1 MSTRPN
7 LIEKPLDHLPG
18 AMKIWAKAEGIAR
31 SNRERAWS
39 QPAANAGLIA
49 EIDVAELALE
59 IVFLAGDHAVT
70 DDEIEQHQRS
80 EDPQTVEGDREADQA
95 KDHAEINRVAREA
108 VGSVR
113 DDRRCRFVG
122 LNLRACLADRYDRP
136 NREREGERENS
147 PADPG
152 TWNRCWNKSQG
163 IEPVRCDARDKRE
176 YPCDRRANHRVG
188 GVRALA
194 HQMGPAWEISSEG
207 RPRPSPFGVGCGL

>member
-95 KDHAEINRVAREA
+95 KD
-108 VGSVR
+108 
-113 DDRRCRFVG
+113 
-122 LNLRACLADRYDRP
+122 
-136 NREREGERENS
+136 
-147 PADPG
+147 
-152 TWNRCWNKSQG
+152 
-163 IEPVRCDARDKRE
+163 
-176 YPCDRRANHRVG
+176 
-188 GVRALA
+188 
-194 HQMGPAWEISSEG
+194 M
-207 RPRPSPFGVGCGL
+207 PR